1 MAARQCHP
9 HIKRASIV
17 CCTLTLNRMNRED
30 EREADRAPTR
40 GRAMTRNKND
50 THRHDPRWIFAKSSG
65 IDAHG
70 RRFGKGERVLYY
82 PVFHEL
88 VSGAR
93 AEEAS
98 LISIVNILSAA

>member
-1 MAARQCHP
+1 
-9 HIKRASIV
+9 
-17 CCTLTLNRMNRED
+17 
-30 EREADRAPTR
+30 
-40 GRAMTRNKND
+40 MTENKND
-50 THRHDPRWIFAKSSG
+50 THRHDPRWIIAKSPG

-88 VSGAR
+88 VSGTR

-98 LISIVNILSAA
+98 LISIVNILPAAWAAGLRGPEGTLCRVS